1 MSNATL
7 ESGDSDELEALFD
20 SIVHANQGSTPSA
33 AAAAEPATEPTI
45 AVAEAVATEDVSTSF
60 DELTTDELTEPASSM
75 FSKIGHLTRKL
86 HDTLRELGYDKSLEE
101 AASVI
106 PDARERLAYIST
118 LMEQAAERAL
128 NAVDAAMPLQDK
140 LQASSDELAD
150 RWQQLYDKKLTV
162 DEFKVL
168 VGDTRAYFGT
178 VRNTS
183 KDTSAQLLEIM
194 MAQDFQDLTGQ
205 VIKKIVTMA
214 KDMEGHL
221 LAFLVEFAS
230 PGKRSDSNSLM
241 NGPVISAEGRSDV
254 VTNQEQVDDLLESL
268 GF

>member
-7 ESGDSDELEALFD
+7 ESGDSDDLEALFD
-20 SIVHANQGSTPSA
+20 SIVKANNGGPATTTADAAPAAPPPAVPVTSA
-33 AAAAEPATEPTI
+33 PMDDMAAFGNLEDFPEPAN
-45 AVAEAVATEDVSTSF
+45 
-60 DELTTDELTEPASSM
+60 SM

-128 NAVDAAMPLQDK
+128 TAVDAAMPLQDK
-140 LQASSDELAD
+140 LQSNTEELAA
-150 RWQQLYDKKLTV
+150 RWQALFDKKLSV
-162 DEFKVL
+162 DEFKTL
-168 VGDTRAYFGT
+168 VTDTRGYFGT
-178 VRNTS
+178 VQNHS
-183 KDTSAQLLEIM
+183 KETSAQLLEIM

-205 VIKKIVTMA
+205 VIKKIITMA

-221 LAFLVEFAS
+221 LSFLVEFSS
-230 PGKRSDSNSLM
+230 PNKRADTGLM
-241 NGPVISAEGRSDV
+241 NGPVISAEGRTDV
-254 VTNQEQVDDLLESL
+254 VTSQEQVDDLLESL

>member
-20 SIVHANQGSTPSA
+20 SIVQANQGSAAPA
-33 AAAAEPATEPTI
+33 AAQP
-45 AVAEAVATEDVSTSF
+45 VAEAIAPAVAAMAAGETGIAISAD
-60 DELTTDELTEPASSM
+60 DLPEPASSM

-101 AASVI
+101 AAAAI

-140 LQASSDELAD
+140 LQSNTEELAN
-150 RWQQLYDKKLTV
+150 RWQQLFDKKLTV
-162 DEFKVL
+162 DEFKTL
-168 VGDTRAYFGT
+168 VTDTRSYFGT
-178 VRNTS
+178 VQGAS

-221 LAFLVEFAS
+221 LSFRV
-230 PGKRSDSNSLM
+230 
-241 NGPVISAEGRSDV
+241 
-254 VTNQEQVDDLLESL
+254 
-268 GF
+268 

>member
-1 MSNATL
+1 VSNATL

-20 SIVHANQGSTPSA
+20 SIVQANQGSAAPA
-33 AAAAEPATEPTI
+33 AAQPAAEPTAP
-45 AVAEAVATEDVSTSF
+45 AVAAMAAGETGIAISAD
-60 DELTTDELTEPASSM
+60 DLPEPASSM

-101 AASVI
+101 AAAAI

-140 LQASSDELAD
+140 LQSNTEELAN
-150 RWQQLYDKKLTV
+150 RWQQLFDKKLTV
-162 DEFKVL
+162 DEFKTL
-168 VGDTRAYFGT
+168 VADTRNYFGT
-178 VRNTS
+178 VQGAS

-214 KDMEGHL
+214 KDMESHL
-221 LAFLVEFAS
+221 LAFLVEFSS
-230 PGKRSDSNSLM
+230 PGKRVESNSLM

-254 VTNQEQVDDLLESL
+254 VTSQEQVDDLLESL

>member
-20 SIVHANQGSTPSA
+20 SIVQANQGRAPA
-33 AAAAEPATEPTI
+33 APAATAPVAEPVAAT
-45 AVAEAVATEDVSTSF
+45 ASEAPPAPQQDVQMSAM
-60 DELTTDELTEPASSM
+60 DDLPEPASSM
-75 FSKIGHLTRKL
+75 FSKIGQLTRKL

-101 AASVI
+101 AAAVI

-140 LQASSDELAD
+140 LQSSSEELAN
-150 RWQQLYDKKLTV
+150 RWQQLYDKKLSV
-162 DEFKVL
+162 EEFKTL
-168 VGDTRAYFGT
+168 VADTRTYFGT
-178 VRNTS
+178 VQSTS
-183 KDTSAQLLEIM
+183 KDTSSQLLEIM

-205 VIKKIVTMA
+205 VIKKIVAMA

-221 LAFLVEFAS
+221 LSFLVEYSSAT
-230 PGKRSDSNSLM
+230 KRAESNSLM

-254 VTNQEQVDDLLESL
+254 VTSQEQVDDLLESL

>member
-20 SIVHANQGSTPSA
+20 SIVQANQGSAAPA
-33 AAAAEPATEPTI
+33 AAQPAAEPTAP
-45 AVAEAVATEDVSTSF
+45 AVAAMAAGETGIAISAD
-60 DELTTDELTEPASSM
+60 DLPEPASSM

-101 AASVI
+101 AAAVI

-140 LQASSDELAD
+140 LQSNTEELAN
-150 RWQQLYDKKLTV
+150 RWQQLFDKKLTV
-162 DEFKVL
+162 DEFKTL
-168 VGDTRAYFGT
+168 VTDTRSYFGT
-178 VRNTS
+178 VQGAS

-205 VIKKIVTMA
+205 VIKKIVDLA
-214 KDMEGHL
+214 QEMEQKL
-221 LAFLVEFAS
+221 LTILIDVMPPEVRAETPEGL
-230 PGKRSDSNSLM
+230 L
-241 NGPVISAEGRSDV
+241 NGPVVNAAGRTDIV
-254 VTNQEQVDDLLESL
+254 QNQGQVDELLESL